1 MSTFTDLL
9 RGRRVVLY
17 SDNKGAEASTRK
29 GTAKSWDHC
38 ELIHEIWTHAAVNK
52 IRVWVERV
60 PTDDNIS
67 DLPSRFE
74 YDMLKELDAE
84 WRAPGIAKLMLEDM

>member
-1 MSTFTDLL
+1 M
-9 RGRRVVLY
+9 
-17 SDNKGAEASTRK
+17 
-29 GTAKSWDHC
+29 
-38 ELIHEIWTHAAVNK
+38 THAAVNK

-74 YDMLKELDAE
+74 YDMLNELGAV